1 MNIEIRPIK
10 THQEY
15 QAVEQVQREAWGL
28 DDVDIVPNHMLLTA
42 QKNGGLLLG
51 AFDTT
56 TPQTASRLVGFV
68 FGFAGL
74 LSDGKIKHCSHMAGV
89 VPAYQN
95 QNVGYHLK
103 LAQRQHVLNQGL
115 DLVTWTFD
123 PLESRNAYLNFHK
136 LGATCHTYL
145 RDLYGNI
152 RDALNAGLPTDRFQ
166 VDWHITS
173 AHVAERLRG
182 DVTRLFLSTLQSEGV
197 PVLNRFPAQ
206 DLPRPPQTVRPIE
219 GPRLLLQVPA
229 RFQAI
234 KAADMALANA
244 WRLHTR
250 ELFEAT
256 FARQYT
262 VTDLLFEGGESYYL
276 LERDWQPL

>member
-1 MNIEIRPIK
+1 MNIEIRPIE

-51 AFDTT
+51 AFDTA
-56 TPQTASRLVGFV
+56 TPQAGPRLVGFV

-74 LSDGKIKHCSHMAGV
+74 LPDGKIKHCSHMAGV
-89 VPAYQN
+89 IPAYQN

-136 LGATCHTYL
+136 LGATCRTYL

-152 RDALNAGLPTDRFQ
+152 RDALNVGLPTDRFQ
-166 VDWHITS
+166 VDWHVTS

-182 DVTRLFLSTLQSEGV
+182 DVTRLFLSALQSEGV
-197 PVLNRFPAQ
+197 PVLNRFAPEEP
-206 DLPRPPQTVRPIE
+206 PRPPQTALPIE

-229 RFQAI
+229 RFQTI
-234 KAADMALANA
+234 KAADMALARA

-250 ELFEAT
+250 ELFEAV
-256 FARQYT
+256 FARQYA